1 MTACGGVLLHRRSRC
16 QLTPPSPLTAP
27 PLSPPP
33 PRSGAVDL
41 LDPGPRAARS
51 SGGNPRAARGRRAA
65 ASTGPTASQFQTAL
79 ASASSRRPL
88 TTPPSS
94 LPELRLRHLLRQ
106 GGSATSRHG
115 PNGQAR
121 SAGRAETEAGWDEW
135 HNSSAGVQHPATTAS
150 KRQANKPSIHHS
162 INRPHLKFFPSSATG
177 VAVMHQAPVV
187 DMAETSVPNLGM
199 KPKIS

>member
-94 LPELRLRHLLRQ
+94 CS
-106 GGSATSRHG
+106 SAHSSSR
-115 PNGQAR
+115 AR